1 MLNGSTPSRSAP
13 PPPVTPTPPP
23 SQPSRQNSYS
33 AAPQMTQSTTSNNYQ
48 TTSRDKTVSYLF
60 LRSLTKKKVTQIFRK
75 RILTLFFVSLCI
87 N

>member
-60 LRSLTKKKVTQIFRK
+60 KESYQKKVTQIFRK